1 MLSGSPMIKYVPFLK
16 LKQNEIQSI
25 GVLDGGI
32 RDQIAPMY
40 DIPRTQKVITEAEV
54 IDRLRIGDNELKSA
68 QAKNV
73 SYKFFIDNFD
83 IDDSIDLGGVPQYRA
98 VLARLS
104 NYQIMPVLAFD
115 RHPDHNIAALD
126 FVKSRPDVEVGI
138 RLQMI
143 DIESYNLTKSN
154 LQALWKDLVAAR
166 PKSIFL
172 LVDLRIIGDPAGS
185 KKKVEKFLA
194 RFQDDFAGAT
204 IVVSG
209 SVVPA
214 SIAGL
219 VPTNSKAHVAR
230 EEYKLWRALNAT
242 PEFNKVLFGDYGVV
256 SPEYSDFEMEPEF
269 ISSRAAPKV
278 FYTYSDSFFIA
289 RGRRFKT
296 HKFIQYFSISDVIV
310 DEPFFRQTVPAYS
323 YGEQYIHDRSYK
335 APVRSK
341 KTGNPGTWI
350 KTSTAAHITFVVNNI

>member
-1 MLSGSPMIKYVPFLK
+1 MIRYVPFLK
-16 LKQNEIQSI
+16 LKQNEIQSV

-40 DIPRTQKVITEAEV
+40 DIPRTQKVMDEDEV
-54 IDRLRIGDNELKSA
+54 IDRLRIADKELKSA
-68 QAKNV
+68 QGKDID
-73 SYKFFIDNFD
+73 YRFFVDNFD
-83 IDDSIDLGGVPQYRA
+83 IDDSVDLGGVPQYRV
-98 VLARLS
+98 VLATLS
-104 NYQIMPVLAFD
+104 NYQVMPVLAFD
-115 RHPDHNIAALD
+115 RHPDHNVAALD
-126 FVKSRPDVEVGI
+126 FVKSRPGTNVGI

-154 LQALWKDLVAAR
+154 LKALWADLAVAK
-166 PKSIFL
+166 PQSVFL
-172 LVDLRIIGDPAGS
+172 LVDLRIIDDPVDS
-185 KKKVEKFLA
+185 KKKVE
-194 RFQDDFAGAT
+194 RFVASFQGDFPGT
-204 IVVSG
+204 TVVVSG

-219 VPTNSKAHVAR
+219 LPTNSKAHISR
-230 EEYKLWRALNAT
+230 EEYKLWRALNST
-242 PEFNKVLFGDYGVV
+242 PAFKEVLFGDYGVV

-278 FYTYSDSFFIA
+278 FYTYHDTFFIV

-296 HKFIQYFSISDVIV
+296 HKFKQYFDISDVIV
-310 DEPFFRQTVPAYS
+310 NEPFFRLNTPHYS

-350 KTSTAAHITFVVNNI
+350 KSSTAAHITFVVNNI